1 MKVVFIS
8 DYFVNQVLG
17 GGELN
22 DDQLISILS
31 KQNNVE
37 KINSTSVTLEYLKL
51 NKKSK
56 LIISNFIGL
65 SQSLKDYIIKNLDY
79 LIYEHDHKYLLSRD
93 PGLYENYVAPK
104 DQIINLDFYKNS
116 KSVFCQSNFH
126 KNIIKK
132 NLNLN
137 NVVSVGGNL
146 WSLEILDYLELLSK
160 KDKKDVCS
168 IMDSPIPHKNT
179 KKAIIYCKHKKYDY
193 ELIKSSNYKHFLN
206 NISNNKK
213 LVFFPKTPET
223 LSRIV
228 VEARM
233 AGMETIT
240 SKNIGAIGEEWFNLK
255 GIDLIDIMRGK
266 REEIKNMVLGK
277 FE

>member
-79 LIYEHDHKYLLSRD
+79 LR
-93 PGLYENYVAPK
+93 V
-104 DQIINLDFYKNS
+104 
-116 KSVFCQSNFH
+116 
-126 KNIIKK
+126 
-132 NLNLN
+132 
-137 NVVSVGGNL
+137 
-146 WSLEILDYLELLSK
+146 
-160 KDKKDVCS
+160 
-168 IMDSPIPHKNT
+168 
-179 KKAIIYCKHKKYDY
+179 
-193 ELIKSSNYKHFLN
+193 
-206 NISNNKK
+206 
-213 LVFFPKTPET
+213 
-223 LSRIV
+223 R
-228 VEARM
+228 
-233 AGMETIT
+233 
-240 SKNIGAIGEEWFNLK
+240 
-255 GIDLIDIMRGK
+255 
-266 REEIKNMVLGK
+266 
-277 FE
+277 